1 MKALIVLMA
10 TVVVACPGLTLAGE
24 AESKGA
30 SASEATTVKSSKSN
44 TSDRVD
50 AASDK
55 KGEGGGADKAT
66 TVKGSKSNTSE

>member
-1 MKALIVLMA
+1 MKTLMVVMV
-10 TVVVACPGLTLAGE
+10 TVVMACPGLSLAGD

-30 SASEATTVKSSKSN
+30 SANEATTVKSSKSN
-44 TSDRVD
+44 TSDRVG

-55 KGEGGGADKAT
+55 TDEGGGADKAT